1 MRTSAKVKKLRL
13 NSETLRQLDK
23 PDLEQVVGGVATNG
37 TICPYS
43 ACLTSCNGCNT
54 RNTCTTRYC

>member
-1 MRTSAKVKKLRL
+1 MRTSARMKKLRL
-13 NSETLRQLDK
+13 SSETLRQLDN
-23 PDLEQVVGGVATNG
+23 PDLERVVGGVATNG

>member
-1 MRTSAKVKKLRL
+1 MRTSAKVKRLRL

-23 PDLEQVVGGVATNG
+23 SDLEQAVGGLATNG